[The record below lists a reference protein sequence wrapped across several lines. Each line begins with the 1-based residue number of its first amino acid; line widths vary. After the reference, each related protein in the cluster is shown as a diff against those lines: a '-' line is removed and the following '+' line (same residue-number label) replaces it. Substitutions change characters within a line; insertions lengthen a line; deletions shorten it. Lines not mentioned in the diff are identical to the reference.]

1 MHVTKKQINKI
12 IFQSCKLVALDFLIF
27 VFLEFKLCARMYIS
41 LMKVASHVNYF
52 YSVHITLFQSE
63 SSFKT
68 ARYQFEPNHKT
79 VCKEDSPNP
88 NKKPETFKGLWKAH
102 QYKQKTNSNHK
113 APLESNY
120 WSLYLLQTLVMAR
133 PFWVDWSASQTWPA
147 LKFIN
152 KHFMQM
158 KELLKT

>member
-1 MHVTKKQINKI
+1 MHVTEKQINKI

-27 VFLEFKLCARMYIS
+27 VFLEFKLCTRMYIS

-52 YSVHITLFQSE
+52 YSVHITLFESE

-79 VCKEDSPNP
+79 VCKEDSPKP
-88 NKKPETFKGLWKAH
+88 NKNQRLLRVYGKHTSTNR
-102 QYKQKTNSNHK
+102 KQNSNHK

>member
-79 VCKEDSPNP
+79 VCKEDSPKP
-88 NKKPETFKGLWKAH
+88 NKNQRLLRVYGKHTSTNRKQTATIKHRWNQTTGVCTFYRLWSWPDLSGLIG
-102 QYKQKTNSNHK
+102 
-113 APLESNY
+113 
-120 WSLYLLQTLVMAR
+120 LQVRHGQL
-133 PFWVDWSASQTWPA
+133 
-147 LKFIN
+147 
-152 KHFMQM
+152 
-158 KELLKT
+158 